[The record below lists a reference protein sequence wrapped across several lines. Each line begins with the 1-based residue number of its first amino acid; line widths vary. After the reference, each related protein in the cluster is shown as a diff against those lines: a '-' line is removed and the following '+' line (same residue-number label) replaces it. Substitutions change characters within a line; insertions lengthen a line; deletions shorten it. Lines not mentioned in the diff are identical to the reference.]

1 MKKKAFVYN
10 LINILVL
17 LAALFFLQ
25 KYKVSEIF
33 FIKEPLYIIAITI
46 TVLLVHFLKA
56 IRLYFAL
63 YGANITFRN
72 YLKIYCKVTPVSI
85 LLPFKLGELFRMYCY
100 GIQTGNMLKGVITVI
115 LDRFMDTI
123 ALVTMI
129 IAVWAVYGGVV
140 MPLVYVLIVFIAVVM
155 ILFVVFP
162 GVYRYWNK
170 YFLRANAT
178 VRKMRAIKLLDRMN
192 RVYKEISNVT
202 KGRGII
208 LFVLSLLAWGVEIGS
223 VAMLHGMYEDRS
235 DVDVVISEYLSSA
248 LSSSQSLEL
257 KQFIFIS
264 VILMIFIYI
273 LVKLIDVA
281 VGERK

>member
-1 MKKKAFVYN
+1 M
-10 LINILVL
+10 
-17 LAALFFLQ
+17 
-25 KYKVSEIF
+25 
-33 FIKEPLYIIAITI
+33 
-46 TVLLVHFLKA
+46 
-56 IRLYFAL
+56 
-63 YGANITFRN
+63 
-72 YLKIYCKVTPVSI
+72 
-85 LLPFKLGELFRMYCY
+85 
-100 GIQTGNMLKGVITVI
+100 
-115 LDRFMDTI
+115 
-123 ALVTMI
+123 
-129 IAVWAVYGGVV
+129 
-140 MPLVYVLIVFIAVVM
+140 
-155 ILFVVFP
+155 FVVFP